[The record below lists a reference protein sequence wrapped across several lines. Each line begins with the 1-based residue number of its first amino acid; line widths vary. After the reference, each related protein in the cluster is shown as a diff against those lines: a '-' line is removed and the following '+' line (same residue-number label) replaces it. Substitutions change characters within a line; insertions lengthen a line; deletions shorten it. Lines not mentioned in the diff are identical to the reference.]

1 MDEKS
6 APKSAGGTRI
16 SGVSRTRRRAVIA
29 LVSAVAAAL
38 CLTGGAAIGVAAGWT
53 TTVPTPDVTVT
64 ATVPPVIP
72 ADRTVPE
79 TVIPAVLRTCSVAD
93 LIDDPRLGTFQSQ
106 VRNAR
111 TGEILFERD
120 AETPA
125 ATASSMKVLT
135 AAAALATLGPD
146 WRASTTVVAGTEP
159 GTVVLVG
166 GGDLTLTRLPT
177 GSEPVYT
184 GAAHLDDLAA
194 QTSAAW
200 RAAGRTEPIRRIVLD
215 SSYFGGPTWDA
226 SWPATERRAGWLSHI
241 TALQVDADRANPKV
255 FLSPRGE
262 DPVGRAG
269 AAFASYFPG
278 ATVTEGTAPT
288 GATELGRVRSA
299 TLTELIPLMLIPS
312 DNTLAEMIGRHVAI
326 SVGAGNTLAALQS
339 GVPKALEGY
348 GIDTGALTIVD
359 ASGMSPNNAVA
370 PSYLTR
376 LYLQVEARDNG
387 LGPIRDGLAVAGET
401 GTLGYS
407 NRFTGANAIARGH
420 IFGKTGSI
428 TRAYTLGGIIEAQDG
443 STLVFSIYAHGAVS
457 ETARQGIDTVAT
469 GFYRC
474 GNALANF

>member
-1 MDEKS
+1 MDQKS
-6 APKSAGGTRI
+6 GPKSAGDSRI
-16 SGVSRTRRRAVIA
+16 SGVSQRRRRTVIT

-53 TTVPTPDVTVT
+53 NTLPTPDVTVT
-64 ATVPPVIP
+64 ATVPPVVP
-72 ADRTVPE
+72 DDRTVPE
-79 TVIPAVLRTCSVAD
+79 SAIPAAMRTCSVAGLLSD
-93 LIDDPRLGTFQSQ
+93 SRLGTFQSQ

-146 WRASTTVVAGTEP
+146 WRASTTVVAGAEP
-159 GTVVLVG
+159 GTIVLVG
-166 GGDLTLTRLPT
+166 GGDLTLTRLPS

-194 QTSAAW
+194 KAKAAW
-200 RAAGRTEPIRRIVLD
+200 TAAGHTEPIRRIVLD

-241 TALQVDADRANPKV
+241 TALQVDADRANPAV

-262 DPVGRAG
+262 NPVGRAG
-269 AAFASYFPG
+269 SAFARYFPG
-278 ATVTEGTAPT
+278 VTVAEGTAPS
-288 GATELGRVRSA
+288 GATELARVQSA
-299 TLTELIPLMLIPS
+299 TLTDLIPLMLIPS

-326 SVGAGNTLAALQS
+326 AVGAGNTLAALQT
-339 GVPKALEGY
+339 GMPKALESY
-348 GIDTGALTIVD
+348 GIDTAALTVID

-376 LYLQVEARDNG
+376 LYLQVEARANG
-387 LGPIRDGLAVAGET
+387 LGPIRDGLATAGET

-457 ETARQGIDTVAT
+457 ESARQGIDTVAT

-474 GNALANF
+474 GNSLANF